1 MAKQKTILQLI
12 EGLTWHDLV
21 EKLKE
26 IFRRM
31 FPYKNYIAQL
41 TQESTD
47 DPTAL
52 ILSNNLVKTPVLTRE
67 DMGVYRLTSEDFADP
82 TKVVVSLKGVNVLFP
97 EDTPDSE
104 FIWYT
109 KGEGYVEIQTTAFH
123 WSEPDNQFWV
133 NLDGRLDN
141 TEIEIKVFN

>member
-12 EGLTWHDLV
+12 EDLTWHNLV
-21 EKLKE
+21 EKLKA
-26 IFRRM
+26 ILRRM

-41 TQESTD
+41 TQENTD

-52 ILSNNLVKTPVLTRE
+52 VLSNNLVKTPVLTRE
-67 DMGVYRLTSEDFADP
+67 EMGVYRLTSEDFADP

-97 EDTPDSE
+97 GDTPDSE

-123 WSEPDNQFWV
+123 WSEPETQFWV